1 MQDFNFKVP
10 QDIVFGTG
18 RLSDLPELVHKRAS
32 DHVLIISDRGLADLG
47 VVSKVEQILTDG
59 GIIVSSFLD
68 VLPNPTVEIVDAA
81 TDCYKKSGATSI
93 IALGGGSPMDTAKA
107 VGVLARYGGSIVSY
121 EGAHKVPGP
130 IEPVIAIP
138 TTAGT
143 GSEVTP
149 FSVIT
154 DEARNHKLTVF
165 SYEILPAQVL
175 LDPQLIMTAPASVAS
190 ACGVDAM
197 IHAWE
202 AYTNLAASPFT
213 DAMAE
218 KALDLIGSNI
228 RRFVANRRDQE
239 AAEAM
244 MVGSTFAGFA
254 LGWAR
259 QGNVHA
265 MSHPVSSF
273 FHVPHGVANA
283 ILLPTIVEYN
293 AIADRGRYKRI
304 YRFIRRT
311 KGQPIENFTPDMLV
325 AETRQ
330 LMADLGMPS
339 TLSEVGVTADKIEAM
354 ADDAM
359 TSGNIA
365 VNPRSTTKRDII
377 ALYHKTM

>member
-1 MQDFNFKVP
+1 MNSFSFTIP
-10 QDIVFGTG
+10 QQIVFGTG
-18 RLSDLPELVHKRAS
+18 RLSDLPELVHHCNS
-32 DHVLIISDRGLADLG
+32 EHVLIVSDQGLADLG
-47 VVSKVEQILTDG
+47 VVARVQHILEGG
-59 GIIVSSFLD
+59 GITVDTYLG
-68 VLPNPTVEIVDAA
+68 VQPNPTVEIVDEATAA
-81 TDCYKKSGATSI
+81 YKSCGATSI
-93 IALGGGSPMDTAKA
+93 VALGGGSPMDTAKA
-107 VGVLARYGGSIVSY
+107 LGVLARFGGSIVDY
-121 EGAHKVPGP
+121 EGAHKVPSA
-130 IEPVIAIP
+130 IEPIIAIP

-165 SYEILPAQVL
+165 SYEILPKQVL

-202 AYTNLAASPFT
+202 AYTNLAANPFT

-218 KALDLIGSNI
+218 KALDLIGSNL

-244 MVGSTFAGFA
+244 MMGSTFAGFA

-283 ILLPTIVEYN
+283 ILLPTVVEYN
-293 AIADRGRYKRI
+293 AIADHGRYKRI
-304 YRFIRRT
+304 YQFIRRT
-311 KGQPIENFTPDMLV
+311 KGQPIENFTPDVLV
-325 AETRQ
+325 NETRQ
-330 LMADLGMPS
+330 LLADLGMPK

-377 ALYHKTM
+377 ALYHKAL

>member
-1 MQDFNFKVP
+1 MQDFSFTIP
-10 QDIVFGTG
+10 QENVFGTG
-18 RLSDLPELVHKRAS
+18 RLSELPTLVRNCDSNHA
-32 DHVLIISDRGLADLG
+32 LIVSDRGLEKLG
-47 VVSKVEQILTDG
+47 VVSRVQSILEEG
-59 GIIVSSFLD
+59 GITVSSFLD
-68 VLPNPTVEIVDAA
+68 VLPNPTVEVVDAA
-81 TDCYKKSGATSI
+81 TDAYRNSGATCI
-93 IALGGGSPMDTAKA
+93 VALGGGSPMDTAKA
-107 VGVLARYGGSIVSY
+107 VGVLARHGGSIVDY
-121 EGAHKVPGP
+121 EGAHKVPRG
-130 IEPVIAIP
+130 IEPIIAIP

-154 DEARNHKLTVF
+154 DESRNHKLTVF

-202 AYTNLAASPFT
+202 AYTNLAANPFT

-244 MVGSTFAGFA
+244 MLGSNFAGFA

-311 KGQPIENFTPDMLV
+311 KGQPIENFTPDVLV
-325 AETRQ
+325 EETRQ
-330 LMADLGMPS
+330 LLADLGMPKR
-339 TLSEVGVTADKIEAM
+339 LRDVGVERDVFDAM

-377 ALYHKTM
+377 ALYERTY

>member
-1 MQDFNFKVP
+1 MQDFSFKIP

-18 RLSDLPELVHKRAS
+18 RLSELPTLVSKCGSSHTMI
-32 DHVLIISDRGLADLG
+32 VSDRGLEALG
-47 VVSKVEQILTDG
+47 VVDKVKDILEAAD
-59 GIIVSSFLD
+59 ISVVSFLD

-81 TDCYKKSGATSI
+81 AHAYKASEATSI
-93 IALGGGSPMDTAKA
+93 VALGGGSPMDVAKA
-107 VGVLARYGGSIVSY
+107 VAVVVRYGGSITEY
-121 EGAHKVPGP
+121 EGAGKVPGAVEP
-130 IEPVIAIP
+130 IIAIP

-154 DEARNHKLTVF
+154 DESRNHKLSVF
-165 SYEILPAQVL
+165 SDNILPAFAL
-175 LDPQLIMTAPASVAS
+175 LDPQLIMTAPAGVAS

-202 AYTNLAASPFT
+202 SYTSLAANPFS

-228 RRFVANRRDQE
+228 RRFVANRKDVS

-244 MVGSTFAGFA
+244 MAGSTFAGIAF
-254 LGWAR
+254 GCAR
-259 QGNVHA
+259 LGNVHA
-265 MSHPVSSF
+265 MSHPVSGF

-293 AIADRGRYKRI
+293 ALADQGRYKRI

-311 KGQPIENFTPDMLV
+311 KGQPIENFTPQTLV
-325 AETRQ
+325 DETRS
-330 LMADLGMPS
+330 L
-339 TLSEVGVTADKIEAM
+339 LSELGIPKRLSDVGVTADKIEAM

-365 VNPRSTTKRDII
+365 VNPRSTTKKDVI
-377 ALYHKTM
+377 ALYHKAL

>member
-1 MQDFNFKVP
+1 
-10 QDIVFGTG
+10 
-18 RLSDLPELVHKRAS
+18 
-32 DHVLIISDRGLADLG
+32 
-47 VVSKVEQILTDG
+47 
-59 GIIVSSFLD
+59 
-68 VLPNPTVEIVDAA
+68 
-81 TDCYKKSGATSI
+81 
-93 IALGGGSPMDTAKA
+93 
-107 VGVLARYGGSIVSY
+107 
-121 EGAHKVPGP
+121 
-130 IEPVIAIP
+130 
-138 TTAGT
+138 
-143 GSEVTP
+143 
-149 FSVIT
+149 
-154 DEARNHKLTVF
+154 
-165 SYEILPAQVL
+165 
-175 LDPQLIMTAPASVAS
+175 
-190 ACGVDAM
+190 
-197 IHAWE
+197 
-202 AYTNLAASPFT
+202 
-213 DAMAE
+213 
-218 KALDLIGSNI
+218 
-228 RRFVANRRDQE
+228 VANRRDQE

-339 TLSEVGVTADKIEAM
+339 TLSEVGVTADKIEAT
-354 ADDAM
+354 AADAM

-365 VNPRSTTKRDII
+365 GNPRSTTKRDII
-377 ALYHKTM
+377 ALYHKTMSEALTASATGRRPLAASPSPSLDVCMRLDISRPLEKHR

>member
-1 MQDFNFKVP
+1 MQSFNFKIP
-10 QDIVFGTG
+10 QEIVFGMG
-18 RLSDLPELVHKRAS
+18 RLNDLPELVRRCAS
-32 DHVLIISDRGLADLG
+32 DHTLIVSDRGLADLG
-47 VVSKVEQILTDG
+47 VVSRVQTILEDG
-59 GIIVSSFLD
+59 GIKVDAYLD
-68 VLPNPTVEIVDAA
+68 VLPNPTVDIVDAA
-81 TDCYKKSGATSI
+81 TQAYRTSGATSI
-93 IALGGGSPMDTAKA
+93 VALGGGSPMDTAKA
-107 VGVLARYGGSIVSY
+107 VGVLARHGGSIVDY
-121 EGAHKVPGP
+121 EGAHKVPSG
-130 IEPVIAIP
+130 IEPIVAIP

-165 SYEILPAQVL
+165 SYEILPSQVL

-202 AYTNLAASPFT
+202 AYTNLAANPFT

-228 RRFVANRRDQE
+228 RRFVANRHDQE

-244 MVGSTFAGFA
+244 MAGSTFAGFA

-265 MSHPVSSF
+265 LSHPVSSF

-325 AETRQ
+325 SETRH
-330 LMADLGMPS
+330 LMAELGMPS

-365 VNPRSTTKRDII
+365 VNPRSTTKKDVI
-377 ALYHKTM
+377 ALYHKAL